1 MDVADTP
8 TTAVNP
14 NINFNKRDYGPA
26 GFNVKNNLS
35 LSYVYSFP
43 AFGSHWQSTWAKE
56 TLSGWQ
62 LSGIASFIGG
72 LPQPINYIFVTAT
85 DVTGASGVGVDSRVD
100 LSCNPN
106 LGHGHTSFYRAFN
119 PTCEHAPTKAE
130 LGIGNAGKYPFVG
143 PGVENFDTTLFKNF
157 PLGNEGRFLQFRLE
171 TYNTLNHAQFTTVAN
186 TATFNS
192 AGAQVNQQFGQY
204 TAAAPS
210 RRLVLALKFYF

>member
-1 MDVADTP
+1 MSREPAESASTAASIFRVTRTWGTAIHPSIEPSIQPASAD
-8 TTAVNP
+8 
-14 NINFNKRDYGPA
+14 
-26 GFNVKNNLS
+26 L
-35 LSYVYSFP
+35 
-43 AFGSHWQSTWAKE
+43 
-56 TLSGWQ
+56 
-62 LSGIASFIGG
+62 
-72 LPQPINYIFVTAT
+72 
-85 DVTGASGVGVDSRVD
+85 
-100 LSCNPN
+100 
-106 LGHGHTSFYRAFN
+106 
-119 PTCEHAPTKAE
+119 AE